1 MREVNSWGPILTL
14 SRVFAAGNPSCSH
27 DEDEEN
33 SAFMSWQGYRKSK
46 NVVMLD
52 TLDIFQTSTLQD
64 KRLYRTLRNLGAG
77 QLAKSRAL

>member
-1 MREVNSWGPILTL
+1 MRKVNFWGPILTL

-33 SAFMSWQGYRKSK
+33 SAFMPWQSYRKSK
-46 NVVMLD
+46 NFVKLD
-52 TLDIFQTSTLQD
+52 ILDIFQTSTLQN
-64 KRLYRTLRNLGAG
+64 KRLYQTLDNLGAG